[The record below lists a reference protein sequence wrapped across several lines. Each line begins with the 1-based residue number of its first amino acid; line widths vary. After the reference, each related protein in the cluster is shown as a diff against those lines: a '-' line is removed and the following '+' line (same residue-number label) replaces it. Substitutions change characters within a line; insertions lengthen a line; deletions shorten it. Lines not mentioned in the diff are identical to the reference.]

1 MEGKPAARGRLKDTP
16 DISIVI
22 PIYNEEKNISL
33 LYERIRG
40 ACDPAGIPYEI
51 LMVDDGSTDGTYE
64 IVSALHRQ
72 NPRLKVIRFRRNFG
86 QTAAMSAGFDHARG
100 RVIITMDG
108 DLQND
113 PADIPMML
121 ARLEDGYDLVCGW
134 RKDRKD
140 KYLTRKIPS
149 MMANR
154 LISWI
159 TGVRLHDN
167 GCSLKAYRAGVIKK
181 VRLYAEMHRFIPA
194 MASMAGA
201 RITEVIVRHH
211 PRRFGRSKYGLS
223 RVWKVFLDLFIIKTL
238 VGFSTRPALWFSLLA
253 VPFILLAGLFL
264 GITTMYYLDTGRFD
278 DFPIVFPAVC
288 VLLFYLSAHLFTM
301 GLLCEMILKT
311 GDFNQRELL
320 GARLK
325 GAGEM
330 DRGPVPG

>member
-1 MEGKPAARGRLKDTP
+1 MLSKDMEPINL
-16 DISIVI
+16 SVVI

-33 LYERIRG
+33 LYQRIKS
-40 ACDPAGIPYEI
+40 ACDPLSLSYEI
-51 LMVDDGSTDGTYE
+51 LMVDDGSIDGTCE
-64 IVSALHRQ
+64 IVSVLHRQ
-72 NPRLKVIRFRRNFG
+72 DPRLKVIRFRRNFG

-100 RVIITMDG
+100 RVIIAMDG

-121 ARLEDGYDLVCGW
+121 AKINEGYDLVCGW

-140 KYLTRKIPS
+140 KYFTRKIPS

-159 TGVRLHDN
+159 TGVKLHDN
-167 GCSLKAYRAGVIKK
+167 GCSLKAYRSDVIKK
-181 VRLYAEMHRFIPA
+181 VGLYAEMHRFIPA

-211 PRRFGRSKYGLS
+211 ARQFGKSKYGLS

-253 VPFILLAGLFL
+253 LPFIMLAVLFL
-264 GITTMYYLDTGRFD
+264 GITVTHYLDTGRFD
-278 DFPIVFPAVC
+278 EFPVVFPTIC
-288 VLLFYLSAHLFTM
+288 ILLFYLSAHLVTM

-311 GDFNQRELL
+311 GNFNQSELL
-320 GARLK
+320 GMRLK